1 MTLKPR
7 IVLGLVVA
15 AGLLVLAL
23 ANTHL
28 VYVAVKSQPDCVE
41 HVKPGARTDG
51 NPQFSA
57 AKSAC

>member
-1 MTLKPR
+1 MTLRPR
-7 IVLGLVVA
+7 ILVGLLVA
-15 AGLLVLAL
+15 AGLLVIAL

-41 HVKPGARTDG
+41 HVKPGAGHDG
-51 NPQFSA
+51 NTGFSA

>member
-7 IVLGLVVA
+7 ILVGLVVA

-41 HVKPGARTDG
+41 HLKPGAGQDG
-51 NPQFSA
+51 NKRFSA